1 MIFREEWKL
10 KEKYPIIAG
19 IDEAG
24 RGPLAG
30 PVLISA
36 VILPHNLRIEGLNDS
51 KKLTAKRRN
60 YLYDEIL
67 EKALEYQIVRIE
79 PAEIDELNILQAT
92 LKGMATCAE
101 NLKLRPDLCL
111 IDGNKIPHEIQH
123 YSQYIVKGDAKFA
136 SIAAASI
143 LAKVTRDRI
152 MIEMDKIYPEFNF
165 KKHKGYPTKAHFE
178 ALKEF
183 GITPIHRKSFKPV
196 KDTEK
201 IYQSSNEMI

>member
-67 EKALEYQIVRIE
+67 EKL
-79 PAEIDELNILQAT
+79 LNIRL
-92 LKGMATCAE
+92 LE
-101 NLKLRPDLCL
+101 SNLLKLT
-111 IDGNKIPHEIQH
+111 N
-123 YSQYIVKGDAKFA
+123 
-136 SIAAASI
+136 
-143 LAKVTRDRI
+143 
-152 MIEMDKIYPEFNF
+152 
-165 KKHKGYPTKAHFE
+165 
-178 ALKEF
+178 
-183 GITPIHRKSFKPV
+183 
-196 KDTEK
+196 
-201 IYQSSNEMI
+201 